1 MVVLTMSMKQIK
13 ISDKV
18 KEELDNIKLDKET
31 YNITIQR
38 LIYENKQLKHDKEM
52 LMQIAVNN
60 K

>member
-1 MVVLTMSMKQIK
+1 MSMKQIK

-38 LIYENKQLKHDKEM
+38 LIYENKQLKYDKEM